1 MESSTNRD
9 RYHHGYLKQTL
20 IEKGIDYIRK
30 YGVETMSFRKLA
42 TMCNVSHAAPYKH
55 FKDKED
61 FVAQINSYVVDKFSK
76 ILLDIIHKYKDSP
89 ELMIELG
96 VGYVDFFAK
105 NPNYFFIMFT
115 GGEINFDFVFSTAGS
130 TENSFPPYKI
140 YKDAVIGFMNRMNIP
155 PEENEDQILFMW
167 ALVQGI
173 ASIFTLQGI
182 QYSEEQKEA
191 IRKVLKVK
199 ICFYVN
205 DNLVIG

>member
-9 RYHHGYLKQTL
+9 RYHHGYLKKTL

-42 TMCNVSHAAPYKH
+42 AMCNVSHAAPYKH

-61 FVAQINSYVVDKFSK
+61 FVAQIISYVIDKFSK
-76 ILLDIIHKYKDSP
+76 ILLEVIHEYEDSP
-89 ELMIELG
+89 DLMLELG
-96 VGYVDFFAK
+96 VAYVDFFAK

-115 GGEINFDFVFSTAGS
+115 GGGINFDFVFSTDNNK
-130 TENSFPPYKI
+130 ENSFPPYQI
-140 YKDAVIGFMNRMNIP
+140 YKDVVIRFMEKMNIP
-155 PEENEDQILFMW
+155 PEENADQILFMW

-182 QYSEEQKEA
+182 QYNEEQKEA
-191 IRKVLKVK
+191 IRRTLKVK
-199 ICFYVN
+199 ICFYASDHLIV
-205 DNLVIG
+205 G